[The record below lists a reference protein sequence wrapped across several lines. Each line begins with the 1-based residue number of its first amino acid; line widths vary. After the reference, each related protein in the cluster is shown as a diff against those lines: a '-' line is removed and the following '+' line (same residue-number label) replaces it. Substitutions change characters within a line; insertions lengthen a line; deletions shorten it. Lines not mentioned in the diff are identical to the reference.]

1 MKQHL
6 KIARFAKLMS
16 RIFIAIFYCISFNT
30 KLKCISLVTK
40 LSRHEESRI
49 EYVDLLVH
57 ITFRTNVCNDKLYHE
72 TSSLSLNTNPK
83 KLATVALSNERSTNI
98 VLCTPFK
105 PVEMVLLVAGVQS
118 LKTTFLS
125 VLIIKPQQ
133 F

>member
-1 MKQHL
+1 MY
-6 KIARFAKLMS
+6 KLQKLV
-16 RIFIAIFYCISFNT
+16 AT
-30 KLKCISLVTK
+30 KKAG
-40 LSRHEESRI
+40 I
-49 EYVDLLVH
+49 EYVDLLVN
-57 ITFRTNVCNDKLYHE
+57 ITFRTNVYNDKLYHE
-72 TSSLSLNTNPK
+72 TSSLSLNIIPK
-83 KLATVALSNERSTNI
+83 KLATVALRNERSTNI

>member
-1 MKQHL
+1 MY
-6 KIARFAKLMS
+6 KLQKLV
-16 RIFIAIFYCISFNT
+16 AT
-30 KLKCISLVTK
+30 KKAG
-40 LSRHEESRI
+40 I
-49 EYVDLLVH
+49 EYGDLLVN

-72 TSSLSLNTNPK
+72 TSSLSLNIIPK
-83 KLATVALSNERSTNI
+83 KLATVALRNERSTNI